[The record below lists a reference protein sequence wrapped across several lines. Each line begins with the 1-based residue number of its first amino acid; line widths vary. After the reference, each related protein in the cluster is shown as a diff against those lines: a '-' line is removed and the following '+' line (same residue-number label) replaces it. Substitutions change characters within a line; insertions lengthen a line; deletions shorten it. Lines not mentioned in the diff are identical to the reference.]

1 MAKEN
6 EKEIVT
12 GLEKVETKEELKE
25 KEYDLVAALME
36 AAAFREDEDLITEV
50 DIKRNGKFLF
60 SVRVRPIGDDEAKAA
75 RKKATKYMPNPQ
87 NRKLPPIE
95 KEFNANMFNSL
106 IIYTATVEEDR
117 AKIWGNKA
125 IMDKF
130 SLVEPYESVNVLLT
144 VGEKSELVDTIIGIS
159 GMDVDDEEVSTEEY
173 VKN

>member
-12 GLEKVETKEELKE
+12 GLETAGNTKEA
-25 KEYDLVAALME
+25 EYDLVAALME
-36 AAAFREDEDLITEV
+36 AASYREDKDLVTPV

-60 SVRVRPIGDDEAKAA
+60 TVNIRPIGDAETRAA

-95 KEFNANMFNSL
+95 KEFNSGLFNSL
-106 IIYTATVEEDR
+106 IIYYATTEEDKT
-117 AKIWGNKA
+117 KIWGNKA

-130 SLVEPYESVNVLLT
+130 GLVEAYESIDVLLT
-144 VGEKSELVDTIIGIS
+144 IGEKTALADTVVEIS
-159 GMDVDDEEVSTEEY
+159 GMDTEDDEVSVEEY
-173 VKN
+173 TKN